1 MTGLSNTAQNGHANS
16 HANGYSNGHSNGH
29 SKDTLILNDQ
39 IPISPNAPQEVP
51 RLLNE
56 IASHDLS
63 FFQYDQKARFKLL
76 EDARSLVN
84 ALETPRESMIRYC
97 WAQVCPFDYIVHSN
111 TDVVI
116 VDHLRCY

>member
-1 MTGLSNTAQNGHANS
+1 MTGHTVQNGHAN
-16 HANGYSNGHSNGH
+16 GHSNGVSNCH
-29 SKDTLILNDQ
+29 SKDKSIFLNDQ

-56 IASHDLS
+56 ITSHGV
-63 FFQYDQKARFKLL
+63 FFLEDDQKARFKLL

-97 WAQVCPFDYIVHSN
+97 WAQVSTYPL
-111 TDVVI
+111 T
-116 VDHLRCY
+116 